1 MKRRL
6 LVLLLAWLAG
16 SPAFATTP
24 HDLGEGLTYWRLAT
38 LPADLPSGGQ
48 PGACVLDLRYAAGN
62 EAAAIALAGWLKFH
76 AAARTPVLVL
86 ANPATATPL
95 LQALASTA
103 LPGGTLTLGRPG
115 PGFTPDL
122 AIATTAETEQLAYD
136 AFTAGTTLAALMQEN
151 PGKERHDEAAIVRQL
166 ADGTPPPA
174 AEPDPAATSTEPLPP
189 PPLIDRTL
197 QRAVQ
202 VHRGLVALQV
212 VRP

>member
-6 LVLLLAWLAG
+6 LVLLLVWVVA

-38 LPADLPSGGQ
+38 LPADLPSAGQ
-48 PGACVLDLRYAAGN
+48 PGACVLDLRYAAGD
-62 EAAAIALAGWLKFH
+62 EAAAIALAGWLKLH
-76 AAARTPVLVL
+76 ASTRTPVLIL
-86 ANPATATPL
+86 ANPATAAPL
-95 LQALASTA
+95 LRTLAPAA
-103 LPGGTLTLGRPG
+103 LPTGTLTLGRPG
-115 PGFTPDL
+115 AGFTPDL

-136 AFTAGTTLAALMQEN
+136 AFTAGTTPAALMEEN
-151 PGKERHDEAAIVRQL
+151 LTKERHDEAAIVRQL

-174 AEPDPAATSTEPLPP
+174 AEPAPGTTPAGALPP

-202 VHRGLVALQV
+202 VHRGLLALQV